1 MESPSLVVGLGNP
14 GKQYERTRHNVG
26 FEMLRLYAQKRGL
39 ALSKDGKAKSEFA
52 KGQIEGKPVL
62 LLLPMTY
69 MNLSGEAVVKVVKF
83 FKIPLEQVLV
93 VFDDAD
99 MPLGKMRIRSEGG
112 SGGHNGIK
120 SLMQCL
126 GSGAF
131 ARLRVGIGRDAGR
144 DLADYVLEKFK
155 SDEEPLLEQVLEI
168 GCTAIDHWLLD
179 GAENAADSL
188 GKILKEKFNGREAGN
203 ASL

>member
-1 MESPSLVVGLGNP
+1 MESPSLIVGLGNP

-26 FEMLRLYAQKRGL
+26 FDLLRKFAQKKGL
-39 ALSKDGKAKSEFA
+39 AFSRDGKAKSEFA
-52 KGQIEGKPVL
+52 KGQVDGKQIL

-69 MNLSGEAVVKVVKF
+69 MNLSGQAVAKVVQF

-99 MPLGKMRIRSEGG
+99 MDLGKMRIRSEGG

-120 SLMQCL
+120 SLMECL
-126 GSGAF
+126 GSGVF
-131 ARLRVGIGRDAGR
+131 NRLRVGIGRDTGR

-168 GCTAIDHWLLD
+168 GCSAIDSWLKE
-179 GAENAADSL
+179 GSGPAADSL
-188 GKILKEKFNGREAGN
+188 GKMLKEKFNGREADN